1 MGMNSIVELILFIL
15 GFIIAKQI
23 EKNMPDV
30 GEKTVTEKSSDKP
43 LVNIYVEQFKD
54 IYYAWEDDKKFLFQH
69 EDAKEM
75 ARMLLKKYPNHEVKI
90 NEKVIETC

>member
-1 MGMNSIVELILFIL
+1 MNSIIELLLFIL

-30 GEKTVTEKSSDKP
+30 GEKKMAETAKEPS
-43 LVNIYVEQFKD
+43 VNIYVEQFKD

-69 EDAKEM
+69 ADANEM
-75 ARMLLKKYPNHEVKI
+75 ARMLIEKYPGHELNI
-90 NEKVIETC
+90 NEKVVA

>member
-1 MGMNSIVELILFIL
+1 MGMNSIVELVLLIL

-30 GEKTVTEKSSDKP
+30 GEKNVTEKSSDKP
-43 LVNIYVEQFKD
+43 PVNIYVEQFKD

-69 EDAKEM
+69 EDANEM
-75 ARMLLKKYPNHEVKI
+75 ARMLLRKYPGHELKI
-90 NEKVIETC
+90 NEKVIA

>member
-1 MGMNSIVELILFIL
+1 MNSIIEVVLLIL

-30 GEKTVTEKSSDKP
+30 EEKSITEKSTEKP

-69 EDAKEM
+69 EDANEM
-75 ARMLLKKYPNHEVKI
+75 ARMLLRKYPGYELKI